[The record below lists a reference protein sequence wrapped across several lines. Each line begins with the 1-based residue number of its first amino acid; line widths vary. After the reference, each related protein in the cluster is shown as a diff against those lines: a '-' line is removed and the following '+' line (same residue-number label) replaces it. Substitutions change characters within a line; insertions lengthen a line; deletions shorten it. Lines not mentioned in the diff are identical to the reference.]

1 MRVRTSFS
9 IGQIFFHKR
18 TPAHSSE
25 LQRTRCEAE
34 DCNHEVTHIS
44 PFLIQALNGRY
55 WSNNGQRSARTL
67 TGSAAIDPTATLQ
80 RTPPAAVAHAV
91 SSSGNMVANTP
102 EQHPGR
108 DVVRSLK

>member
-9 IGQIFFHKR
+9 IGQIFSHKR
-18 TPAHSSE
+18 PPRYCSEPWRTAHE
-25 LQRTRCEAE
+25 TG
-34 DCNHEVTHIS
+34 DCNHEVTHIL
-44 PFLIQALNGRY
+44 PFRIQALNGRY

-91 SSSGNMVANTP
+91 SSSGNTVANTP